1 MRLNVRKRVLLLSL
15 IVATVVVTT
24 VVNQF
29 AFGPAEA
36 DSEEHTTL
44 ALRIAAQRL
53 EDGRVELAFQRQGDD
68 GQWGPRIPPRLRR
81 FPVDAEVG
89 RWLYSSP
96 IEFAAPIPLTPPLP
110 MICVVADGDPDSHFW
125 QMLEFHTKRG
135 ADNLGLHVKYSS
147 HPDVDTRIAAIEE
160 CVEDDAPLL
169 LASLA
174 DADDVI
180 PALHTAAAAGVKI
193 ATFGAGERHAD
204 RAGSLIHVSF
214 NESAAGRR
222 AVEQFE
228 SRFAE
233 RSVSG
238 PLLCLYKEGNPQ
250 GRTGICDVVDEL
262 YEGGDMEQ
270 VELTASDRASQIEQI
285 LNDHQDAAGL
295 LVVEGDLLPPAIAAI
310 QKSGVSPVLGSVG
323 EYQLNRLSFAERDL
337 IAFMVMDLARV
348 ETLLPMAAL
357 HYTYRYHPNARFFEG
372 AMLFGGEPNTHV
384 GGALGGHGRPPSEDE
399 TEEHDHSH
407 GDDDHDQ

>member
-1 MRLNVRKRVLLLSL
+1 MGLNGRTRILVLGL
-15 IVATVVVTT
+15 IVATVVATT
-24 VVNQF
+24 VVNQL

-53 EDGRVELAFQRQGDD
+53 EDGRVEFALQGQGDD
-68 GQWGPRIPPRLRR
+68 GGWGPRIEPRQRM

-96 IEFAAPIPLTPPLP
+96 VEFAAPIPLTPPLP
-110 MICVVADGDPDSHFW
+110 TICVVADGDPDSHFW

-135 ADNLGLHVKYSS
+135 ADNLGLDVRYSS
-147 HPDVDTRIAAIEE
+147 HPDVNERITAIEE
-160 CVEDDAPLL
+160 CVDDDAPML

-180 PALHTAAAAGVKI
+180 PSLHAAAAAGVKI

-222 AVEQFE
+222 AVEQFT
-228 SRFAE
+228 SRFTS
-233 RSVSG
+233 RDVSG
-238 PLLCLYKEGNPQ
+238 LVLCLYKEGNPQ

-262 YEGGDMEQ
+262 YEGGDVEQ
-270 VELTASDRASQIEQI
+270 VELTPSDRASQIVQI

-310 QKSGVSPVLGSVG
+310 QESGVSPVLGSVG

-337 IAFMVMDLARV
+337 VAFMVMDLARV

-357 HYTYRYHPNARFFEG
+357 HYMYRYHPNARFFDG
-372 AMLFGGEPNTHV
+372 AMLFSGEPNTHV
-384 GGALGGHGRPPSEDE
+384 GGALGGHGRPA
-399 TEEHDHSH
+399 TEGESDDH
-407 GDDDHDQ
+407 GDDDHDH

>member
-1 MRLNVRKRVLLLSL
+1 MGL
-15 IVATVVVTT
+15 IVATVVATT

-36 DSEEHTTL
+36 DSEDHTTL

-53 EDGRVELAFQRQGDD
+53 EDGRVEFAFQRQGDD
-68 GQWGPRIPPRLRR
+68 GRWGPRIEPRLRR
-81 FPVDAEVG
+81 FPVEAEVG

-110 MICVVADGDPDSHFW
+110 TICVVADGDPDSHFW
-125 QMLEFHTKRG
+125 QMLEFHTRRG
-135 ADNLGLHVKYSS
+135 ADNLGLDVRYSS
-147 HPDVDTRIAAIEE
+147 HPDVNERITAIEE
-160 CVEDDAPLL
+160 CVDDDAPML

-180 PALHTAAAAGVKI
+180 PSLHAAAAAGVKI

-222 AVEQFE
+222 AVEQFT
-228 SRFAE
+228 SRD
-233 RSVSG
+233 VSG
-238 PLLCLYKEGNPQ
+238 LVLCLYKEGNPQ

-262 YEGGDMEQ
+262 YEGGEVEQ
-270 VELTASDRASQIEQI
+270 VELTPSDRASQIVQI

-310 QKSGVSPVLGSVG
+310 RESGVSPVLGSVG
-323 EYQLNRLSFAERDL
+323 EYQLSRLSFAERDL
-337 IAFMVMDLARV
+337 AAFMVMDLARV

-357 HYTYRYHPNARFFEG
+357 HYMYRYHPNARFFEG

-399 TEEHDHSH
+399 AEEHDHIH

>member
-1 MRLNVRKRVLLLSL
+1 MRLKVRARILVLGL
-15 IVATVVVTT
+15 IVATVVATT

-53 EDGRVELAFQRQGDD
+53 EDGRVEFAFQRQGDD
-68 GQWGPRIPPRLRR
+68 GRWGPRIEPRLRR
-81 FPVDAEVG
+81 FPVEAEVG

-110 MICVVADGDPDSHFW
+110 TICVVADGDPDSHFW
-125 QMLEFHTKRG
+125 QMLEFHTRRG
-135 ADNLGLHVKYSS
+135 ADNLGLDVRYSS
-147 HPDVDTRIAAIEE
+147 HPDVNERITAIEE
-160 CVEDDAPLL
+160 CVDDDAPML

-180 PALHTAAAAGVKI
+180 PSLHAAAAAGVKI

-222 AVEQFE
+222 AVEQFT
-228 SRFAE
+228 SRFTS
-233 RSVSG
+233 RDVSG
-238 PLLCLYKEGNPQ
+238 LVLCLYKEGNPQ

-262 YEGGDMEQ
+262 YEGGDVEQ
-270 VELTASDRASQIEQI
+270 VELTPSDRASQIVQI

-310 QKSGVSPVLGSVG
+310 RESGGSPVLGSVG
-323 EYQLNRLSFAERDL
+323 EYQLNRLSIAERDL

-357 HYTYRYHPNARFFEG
+357 HYMYRYHPNARFFEG

-384 GGALGGHGRPPSEDE
+384 GGALGGHGRPTSVDE
-399 TEEHDHSH
+399 SDDH
-407 GDDDHDQ
+407 GDDDQDQ

>member
-1 MRLNVRKRVLLLSL
+1 MRLKVRARILVLGL
-15 IVATVVVTT
+15 IVATVVATT

-36 DSEEHTTL
+36 DSEDHTTL

-53 EDGRVELAFQRQGDD
+53 EDGRVEFAFQRQGDD
-68 GQWGPRIPPRLRR
+68 GRWGPRIEPRLRR
-81 FPVDAEVG
+81 FPVEAEVG
-89 RWLYSSP
+89 RWLYSSS

-110 MICVVADGDPDSHFW
+110 TICVVVDGDPDSHFW
-125 QMLEFHTKRG
+125 QMLEFHTRRG
-135 ADNLGLHVKYSS
+135 ADNLGLDVRYSS
-147 HPDVDTRIAAIEE
+147 HPDVNERITAIEE
-160 CVEDDAPLL
+160 CVDDDAPML

-174 DADDVI
+174 DSDDVI
-180 PALHTAAAAGVKI
+180 PSLHAAAAAGVKI

-222 AVEQFE
+222 AVEQFT
-228 SRFAE
+228 SRFTS
-233 RSVSG
+233 RDVSG
-238 PLLCLYKEGNPQ
+238 LLLCLYKEGNPQ
-250 GRTGICDVVDEL
+250 GRTGICDVVDDL
-262 YEGGDMEQ
+262 YEGGDVEQ
-270 VELTASDRASQIEQI
+270 VELTPSDRASQIVQI

-295 LVVEGDLLPPAIAAI
+295 LVVEGDLLPPAITAI
-310 QKSGVSPVLGSVG
+310 QESGVSPVLGSVG

-337 IAFMVMDLARV
+337 VAFMVMDLARV

-357 HYTYRYHPNARFFEG
+357 HYMYRYHPNARFFEG

-384 GGALGGHGRPPSEDE
+384 GGALGGHGRPTSVDE
-399 TEEHDHSH
+399 SDDH
-407 GDDDHDQ
+407 GDDDQDQ